1 MLFFQRECLKNLLS
15 RCAVSASCCL
25 FVCLY
30 SPIFVSPRI
39 RSDQKPRSGCAGS
52 CRQKFQARGRL
63 ERRWSHVKVRA
74 GRMECGSGS
83 RRSHCSGKENQ
94 GDCSLQEAPRS
105 QRYRVFKKPPPCG
118 WLCCV
123 HRLGLP
129 LTHRSCA
136 WPVPGPHPC
145 KPCRVHG
152 LQDHPV
158 SLYLRA
164 CDRKQFALQSP
175 LLMHE
180 WFASA
185 DDARRPKSTEPVS
198 ARSYTSQHGTNVH
211 NYWKKGKPAAESH
224 APVFLEQATFQRP
237 ASRCELPSTEK
248 QLGWGTNLGVIS
260 ATKGCPLAIAKDPVQ
275 RVSYKAGYL
284 VDVETQLEPKK
295 ARDIVKGEK

>member
-1 MLFFQRECLKNLLS
+1 MAVDLGGRIAPERKIKEIAASKKLPAHKGTESLK
-15 RCAVSASCCL
+15 
-25 FVCLY
+25 
-30 SPIFVSPRI
+30 SPR
-39 RSDQKPRSGCAGS
+39 PAVV
-52 CRQKFQARGRL
+52 L
-63 ERRWSHVKVRA
+63 
-74 GRMECGSGS
+74 
-83 RRSHCSGKENQ
+83 
-94 GDCSLQEAPRS
+94 
-105 QRYRVFKKPPPCG
+105 

-224 APVFLEQATFQRP
+224 APVFLDQATFQRP